1 MMLTINIVGS
11 RNNIMTNYSPTLQ
24 LSAGLSV
31 GDYIY
36 DMWKQKL
43 LRILP
48 RLPCWGERL
57 SKATEHWFNVQI
69 LLEILNWL
77 PLLGKGKGKD
87 NH

>member
-1 MMLTINIVGS
+1 
-11 RNNIMTNYSPTLQ
+11 MTNCSPTIQ

-31 GDYIY
+31 GVLLVVEMTMILFY
-36 DMWKQKL
+36 DGMMTCGNKKL
-43 LRILP
+43 SITLP

-77 PLLGKGKGKD
+77 SLLGKGKGKD

>member
-1 MMLTINIVGS
+1 
-11 RNNIMTNYSPTLQ
+11 MTNYSPTIQ

-31 GDYIY
+31 GVTGGGNDDYYIY
-36 DMWKQKL
+36 DGMMTCGNKKL
-43 LRILP
+43 SITLP

-77 PLLGKGKGKD
+77 SLLGKGKGKD